1 MIGNFAKVV
10 AINVLNSNKERGVN
24 DMSTFKSDKV
34 IPTRLK
40 DLRIVLKNMKEY
52 FENKGYIVSVEENA
66 MGYFISISKG
76 GMFKAVLGMKT
87 ALNIDIRVLSE
98 GVSASAKV
106 GIFGQQLVPSM
117 ISLFIAWPI
126 LVTQIT
132 GLVSQAKLDD
142 EALDV
147 LEQSIRDYEMNN
159 GVTANNTIMFC
170 TSCGTALKLESVY
183 CTECGEQQ

>member
-1 MIGNFAKVV
+1 MA
-10 AINVLNSNKERGVN
+10 
-24 DMSTFKSDKV
+24 TFKSNKF

-40 DLRIVLKNMKEY
+40 DLSIVASEVKEY
-52 FENKGYIVSVEENA
+52 FGNNGYIVSVEDHA
-66 MGYFISISKG
+66 MGCFISISKG

-87 ALNIDIRVLSE
+87 ALNIDIKLQPG

-147 LEQSIRDYEMNN
+147 IEQSIRKLELNSSVTDY
-159 GVTANNTIMFC
+159 NTII
-170 TSCGTALKLESVY
+170 Y
-183 CTECGEQQ
+183 CTACGNGLKAESKFCSECGEKQ